1 MLDTNLQ
8 SVLQS
13 VEYQTAKCTAKCRM
27 LATSR
32 PRSRCPHY
40 LCLSERNLANFEVR
54 KEGNACVG
62 ISTDETVPASRH

>member
-1 MLDTNLQ
+1 MLHTNLE

-40 LCLSERNLANFEVR
+40 LCLSERNLDNCEVC
-54 KEGNACVG
+54 KEGNAWIG
-62 ISTDETVPASRH
+62 FFTDETVLASRH